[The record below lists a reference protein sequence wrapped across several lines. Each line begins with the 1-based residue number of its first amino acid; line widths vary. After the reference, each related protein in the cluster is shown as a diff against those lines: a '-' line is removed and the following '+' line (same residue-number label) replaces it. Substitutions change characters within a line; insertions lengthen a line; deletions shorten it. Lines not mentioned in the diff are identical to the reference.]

1 MKVKKKNEEDAIRK
15 NRRKM
20 KENEGKN
27 HKNKAKN
34 GKKSYLHSER

>member
-1 MKVKKKNEEDAIRK
+1 MEVKRNEKDANQK

-27 HKNKAKN
+27 HENNAKK